1 CAAAAVVATLSLH
14 DALPILP
21 DGSGVPTQIVAENT
35 QITQQVLFG
44 DKELEFQVRLPSSW
58 VMSEFA
64 RYGLPEEEDYSI
76 LTNIARYFGPA
87 IEDMRPYLWI
97 EVERLKRQ
105 IKAETWAY

>member
-35 QITQQVLFG
+35 QITQQVPFG

-76 LTNIARYFGPA
+76 LTNIARYFRS
-87 IEDMRPYLWI
+87 EEHTSELQSRENL
-97 EVERLKRQ
+97 VCRL
-105 IKAETWAY
+105 